1 MAEKA
6 PESRTGLG
14 ANRDARGR
22 FVKGRSGNEGGKKKR
37 TEAEKKALDALYEKA
52 WPVLIELINDAET
65 PPRVKVDIAKFAIE
79 QRDGK
84 ATQRIAGETEG
95 APVIAV
101 SMIPADVKDY
111 VG

>member
-1 MAEKA
+1 MGEKE
-6 PESRTGLG
+6 PESRTCLG

-84 ATQRIAGETEG
+84 ATQRIAGAENEP
-95 APVIAV
+95 PVISIV
-101 SMIPADVKDY
+101 MSPSVKEY
-111 VG
+111 AE